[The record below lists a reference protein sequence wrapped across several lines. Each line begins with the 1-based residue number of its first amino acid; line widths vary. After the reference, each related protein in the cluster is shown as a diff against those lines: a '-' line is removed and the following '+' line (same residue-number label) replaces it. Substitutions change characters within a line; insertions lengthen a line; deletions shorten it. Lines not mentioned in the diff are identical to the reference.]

1 MSITPELLEIL
12 NKLIDDKFKEIKI
25 STEHYDRLVKSIE
38 KLSIK
43 IHELAEAQARTEQRV
58 NELVTSQKQ
67 LIEVQARTEQRM
79 NELAEAQAR
88 TEQRMNELAEAQ
100 ARTEQ
105 RMNELAEAQ
114 ARTEQRMNELA
125 EAQARTEQRMNELV
139 TSQKQLIEAQT
150 RTEQRM
156 NELAEAQ
163 ARTEQRVNELVTSQK
178 QLIEAQARTEQRM
191 NELAEAQAG
200 SEKAIEKLTLTL
212 NNLVR
217 EVRSLS
223 DNFGYGLEDIA
234 RIMMPGWFERHEKV
248 IVDNL
253 NPTFLQIDHKEV
265 EINLFAFGKQNGEE
279 LLVIGECKSR
289 IYSGDVKKFNK
300 VVQQVKEK
308 FPGKKLIPFMFG
320 FLLHP
325 KAQRDAKAN
334 GIRLVATYMR

>member
-67 LIEVQARTEQRM
+67 LIEV
-79 NELAEAQAR
+79 QAR